1 MDITLIVN
9 PGSSSKKY
17 ALYEGE
23 REVFSALYE
32 RTDKGFGKCLEINKT
47 RELCEDTTKG
57 QYEDALHDVLARA
70 KSAGILNETSKI
82 TRVGVRIVAPGSFFT
97 THRVIDSAYIRKL
110 QSVREAAPLHVP
122 HQLSE
127 LSVLREVFKDAR
139 IIGISD
145 SAFHATMP
153 PHARRYSISKKD
165 AEQYDLYRFGYHGLS
180 LASVVRQ
187 VGKDTG
193 RIPER
198 MIICHIG
205 SGISVTALR
214 DGKSVDTTMG
224 FAPTSGLIMGTRA
237 GEIDPSA
244 LIYLFKQQK
253 QQLDLTERTVSEA
266 GGLEGLIGN
275 GDLRVAL
282 DRMSKGDVDAK
293 TAVDMYI
300 NGIRKAIGGMTAV
313 LGGINMLVFTGTA
326 PERNPL
332 VRQLLTMNFE
342 YMGVE
347 IDMDENERLG
357 AHPGVFSKGSS
368 KVTVAIVHTAELNE
382 IAHIARVF

>member
-23 REVFSALYE
+23 HEVFSALYE

-47 RELCEDTTKG
+47 RELCEDATEG
-57 QYEDALHDVLARA
+57 QYEDALRDVLARA
-70 KSAGILNETSKI
+70 KDAGVLSDSSRI

-97 THRVIDSAYIRKL
+97 AHRVIDSAYIRKL
-110 QSVREAAPLHVP
+110 QSVRESAPLHVP

-127 LSVLREVFKDAR
+127 LNVLREVFKDAR
-139 IIGISD
+139 IIGVSD

-165 AEQYDLYRFGYHGLS
+165 AELYDLYRFGYHGLS

-187 VGKDTG
+187 IGKDTG
-193 RIPER
+193 RVPAK
-198 MIICHIG
+198 MVICHIG
-205 SGISVTALR
+205 SGISVTALQ

-266 GGLEGLIGN
+266 GGLEGLLGN

-293 TAVDMYI
+293 TAVHMYI

-313 LGGINMLVFTGTA
+313 LGGLDMLVFTGTA

-332 VRQLLTMNFE
+332 VRQLLTKNLE

-347 IDMDENERLG
+347 IDTNENEHLG
-357 AHPGVFSKGSS
+357 ARAGVFSKETSR
-368 KVTVAIVHTAELNE
+368 VTVAIVHTAELNE
-382 IAHIARVF
+382 IAQVTRVF

>member
-17 ALYEGE
+17 ALYEGA

-32 RTDKGFGKCLEINKT
+32 RTDKGFGKCLEVNKT
-47 RELCEDTTKG
+47 RELCEDATEG
-57 QYEDALHDVLARA
+57 QYEDALRDVLARA
-70 KSAGILNETSKI
+70 RDAGVLSVSSRI

-110 QSVREAAPLHVP
+110 QSVRESAPLHVP

-127 LSVLREVFKDAR
+127 LGVLREVFKDAR
-139 IIGISD
+139 IIGVSD

-165 AEQYDLYRFGYHGLS
+165 AELYDLYRFGYHGLS

-187 VGKDTG
+187 IGKDTG
-193 RIPER
+193 RVPGK
-198 MIICHIG
+198 MVICHIG
-205 SGISVTALR
+205 SGISVTALQ

-266 GGLEGLIGN
+266 GGLEGLLGN

-293 TAVDMYI
+293 TAVHMYI
-300 NGIRKAIGGMTAV
+300 NGIRKAIGGMTAI
-313 LGGINMLVFTGTA
+313 LGGLDMLVFTGTA

-332 VRQLLTMNFE
+332 VRQLLTKHFE
-342 YMGVE
+342 YMGAE
-347 IDMDENERLG
+347 IDADENERLG
-357 AHPGVFSKGSS
+357 ARAGVFSKESS
-368 KVTVAIVHTAELNE
+368 KVIVAIVHTAELSE
-382 IAHIARVF
+382 IAHVARIF

>member
-17 ALYEGE
+17 ALYEGA

-32 RTDKGFGKCLEINKT
+32 RTDKGFGKCLEVNKT

-57 QYEDALHDVLARA
+57 QYEDALLDVLARA
-70 KSAGILNETSKI
+70 KGLGILSDSSRI

-97 THRVIDSAYIRKL
+97 AHRVIDSAYIRKL
-110 QSVREAAPLHVP
+110 QSVRESAPLHVP

-127 LSVLREVFKDAR
+127 LGVLREVFKDAR
-139 IIGISD
+139 IIGVSD

-165 AEQYDLYRFGYHGLS
+165 AELYDLYRFGYHGLS

-187 VGKDTG
+187 IGKDTG
-193 RIPER
+193 RVPEK
-198 MIICHIG
+198 MVICHIG
-205 SGISVTALR
+205 SGISVTALQ
-214 DGKSVDTTMG
+214 DGKSIDTTMG

-266 GGLEGLIGN
+266 GGLEGLLGN

-293 TAVDMYI
+293 TAVHMYI

-313 LGGINMLVFTGTA
+313 LGGLDMLVFTGTA

-332 VRQLLTMNFE
+332 VRQLLTKHFE
-342 YMGVE
+342 YMGAE
-347 IDMDENERLG
+347 IDTDENERLG
-357 AHPGVFSKGSS
+357 ARAGIFSKESS

>member
-32 RTDKGFGKCLEINKT
+32 RTDKGFGKCLEVNKT
-47 RELCEDTTKG
+47 RELCEDTSKG

-70 KSAGILNETSKI
+70 KDAGVLNESSKI

-110 QSVREAAPLHVP
+110 QSVRETAPLHVP

-127 LSVLREVFKDAR
+127 LNVLREVFKDAR
-139 IIGISD
+139 IIGVSD

-165 AEQYDLYRFGYHGLS
+165 AERYDLYRFGYHGLS

-187 VGKDTG
+187 IGKDTG
-193 RIPER
+193 RIPAR
-198 MIICHIG
+198 MVICHIG
-205 SGISVTALR
+205 SGISVTALE
-214 DGKSVDTTMG
+214 DGKSIDTTMG

-244 LIYLFKQQK
+244 LIYLFKQQN
-253 QQLDLTERTVSEA
+253 QQLEVTERTVSEA

-293 TAVDMYI
+293 TAVQMYI

-313 LGGINMLVFTGTA
+313 LGGIDMLVLTGTA
-326 PERNPL
+326 PERNPF
-332 VRQLLTMNFE
+332 VRQLLTKNFE

-347 IDMDENERLG
+347 VDEDENERLG
-357 AHPGVFSKGSS
+357 ARAGVFSTESS
-368 KVTVAIVHTAELNE
+368 TVTVEIVHTAELSE
-382 IAHIARVF
+382 IAQVTRIF